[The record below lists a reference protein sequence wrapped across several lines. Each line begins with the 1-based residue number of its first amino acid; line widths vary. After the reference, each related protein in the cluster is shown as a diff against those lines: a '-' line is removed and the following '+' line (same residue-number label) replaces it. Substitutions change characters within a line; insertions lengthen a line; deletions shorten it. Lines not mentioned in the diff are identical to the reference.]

1 MDLIFFYL
9 LTIISFFLTVML
21 SVFFFIN
28 KKGVSIEN
36 KILSMLLIIF
46 SLQIIYSFV
55 TSSYAYQ
62 YFLDWHK
69 PIFLLRQTS
78 FLIGPLI
85 YFYVNSFLKKRNVL
99 NYSSLFHFLPFV
111 LVLLFLV
118 FYYSYNSPFIIWQSE
133 IDLFITILIL
143 AHNFIYIL
151 ISLLNLKSTNIN
163 FREIYRSIKIS
174 SHNTW
179 LHFLLLGF
187 IIIWIINLN
196 SFGIYMMIKKPW
208 WCAFTASIYALV
220 AFLFVSTI
228 MFILLLKPDV
238 YYKITKYKNNKLKEN
253 DKSEYL
259 QKLNS
264 VMESNK
270 PFLDPEISLESLANE
285 ISVNSRI
292 LSQIINETYNKNFKS
307 YILEF
312 RVKESMRMLEDTK
325 YKKHT
330 VLEIL
335 YGVGF
340 NSKSAFNKQFKLYTN
355 LTPQEYRSQFL
366 N

>member
-46 SLQIIYSFV
+46 SLQIVYSFV
-55 TSSYAYQ
+55 TSNYAFQ

-85 YFYVNSFLKKRNVL
+85 YFYVNSFLKKRNVI
-99 NYSSLFHFLPFV
+99 NYRSLFHFIPFV
-111 LVLLFLV
+111 FVLLFLV
-118 FYYSYNSPFIIWQSE
+118 YFYSNNSSFVIWQSE
-133 IDLFITILIL
+133 IDLYTTILIL
-143 AHNFIYIL
+143 AHTFIYIL
-151 ISLLNLKSTNIN
+151 ISLLRLKSMKIN
-163 FREIYRSIKIS
+163 FRGIYKSIKIS
-174 SHNTW
+174 PHNTW
-179 LHFLLLGF
+179 LQFLLLGF

-196 SFGIYMMIKKPW
+196 SFAIYMMIKRPW

-228 MFILLLKPDV
+228 MFILLLNPDV
-238 YYKITKYKNNKLKEN
+238 YYKITKYKNNKLKDNEKN
-253 DKSEYL
+253 EYL

-264 VMESNK
+264 IMESNK

-292 LSQIINETYNKNFKS
+292 LSQIINETYKKNFKS

-312 RVKESMRMLEDTK
+312 RVKESMRMLEDEK